1 MLYVFGGL
9 PGVGKTELSMQ
20 LAKRIAAVHLRID
33 TIEQAMR
40 DSGVRDIGPKG
51 YNVAYKVAYD
61 NLTLGL
67 AVISDSVNPLNITRQ
82 AWRDVATQAGAKI
95 CEIEIICSDFTNHRR
110 RVESRISTVQRLDLP
125 TWEDVIEREY
135 EKWDVEHIVI
145 DTAGESPH
153 ESMMKLENQLGLS

>member
-1 MLYVFGGL
+1 
-9 PGVGKTELSMQ
+9 MQ

-67 AVISDSVNPLNITRQ
+67 AVISDSVNPLNESSS
-82 AWRDVATQAGAKI
+82 AGGISNIHSSALG
-95 CEIEIICSDFTNHRR
+95 FTH
-110 RVESRISTVQRLDLP
+110 VGGC
-125 TWEDVIEREY
+125 
-135 EKWDVEHIVI
+135 H
-145 DTAGESPH
+145 
-153 ESMMKLENQLGLS
+153 